1 MPPVPVD
8 EYSIIPNRNFPPLP
22 PFPKVKVCRGSGGA
36 RLDKTPTG
44 LGLDHSQEQGQMN
57 GYSLSSMIGSIP
69 KKSFNTDSAVQ
80 KAPST
85 QA

>member
-1 MPPVPVD
+1 
-8 EYSIIPNRNFPPLP
+8 
-22 PFPKVKVCRGSGGA
+22 
-36 RLDKTPTG
+36 
-44 LGLDHSQEQGQMN
+44 MN
-57 GYSLSSMIGSIP
+57 GYSLSSMMGSIP

>member
-1 MPPVPVD
+1 MSKGESLTTPVSTSSQERSCSAWTATCCTVQ
-8 EYSIIPNRNFPPLP
+8 
-22 PFPKVKVCRGSGGA
+22 
-36 RLDKTPTG
+36 RLRSAS
-44 LGLDHSQEQGQMN
+44 HQEQGQMN
-57 GYSLSSMIGSIP
+57 GYSLSSMMGSIP